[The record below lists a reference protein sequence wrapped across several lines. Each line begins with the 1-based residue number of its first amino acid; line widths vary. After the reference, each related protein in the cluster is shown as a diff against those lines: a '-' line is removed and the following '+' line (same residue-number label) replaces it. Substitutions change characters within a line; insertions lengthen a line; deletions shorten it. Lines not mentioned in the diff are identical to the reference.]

1 MNLYRTVR
9 QVIILLALIPLV
21 NSVTAAETFTIED
34 IRVVG
39 LQRLTPGTV
48 FNYLPVEV
56 GDTFT
61 DQISVQ
67 AARALFGTGFF
78 DDVRLERD
86 GNVLVI
92 KVKERPAIGS
102 IEISGNEDIKTEDL
116 MDGLKGVGF
125 TEGRVFDQSQ
135 LDKLEKELQRQYF
148 SRGKYG
154 VKIQSTVESLSNN
167 RVAVSIDIAEGEAAR
182 IRQINIVGN
191 EAFDD
196 DDLLDEF
203 ELSSRSLFSFFTK
216 KDQYSKQKLSG
227 DLETLRSLYLDHGY
241 INFSID
247 STQVSITP
255 DKKDIYITINVTEG
269 EQYTVSGVKLAGELV
284 LSEEELFKLVTVKKG
299 SLFSR
304 KDTTDTTTAITDALG
319 SDGYA
324 FANVN
329 SIPNI
334 DNENKEVEITFFVD
348 PGKRAYVR
356 RITFSGNTRTR
367 DEVLRREMRQ
377 LEGGWISTP
386 KVERGK
392 VRLQRLGYF
401 KDVNVET
408 PAVAGTPDLVDVQY
422 SVEEQPF
429 GNFMIGLGFSQTS
442 GLIFQTS
449 ITQNNFLGSG
459 RRMQFAFSNSKI
471 NRRFSVGYMNPYYT
485 IDGISRGFNLNYQET
500 DAFDANIVD
509 FNSRVYGGGVSFS
522 IPISE
527 YNSIS
532 TSFNYENTK
541 LGVGL
546 FGTELLR
553 QDIDKCNPC
562 NIYRVNVG
570 FNYDTRNKTVLP
582 EDGFLHSIGGEVAV
596 PLFGD
601 TREFYKLFYRTQWYF
616 PIFNDFIFAVKGE
629 FGYGEAFGDDNL
641 PIFENF
647 YAGGPR
653 SVRGYEENTLGPR
666 VRGRPLGGNIKII
679 GGAEFIIP
687 IPFLDEFKE
696 SVRMSAFFD
705 AGNVFGDY
713 GPDINNEG
721 LVNEPFDMGNL
732 RYSAGLSG
740 IWVSPFGLV
749 SISIA
754 TPIGSEPGDETQRF
768 QFNFGTNF

>member
-1 MNLYRTVR
+1 MSLYPSVR
-9 QVIILLALIPLV
+9 KLLLLVMLLLIG
-21 NSVTAAETFTIED
+21 NSVSAAESFTIED
-34 IRVVG
+34 IRVIG
-39 LQRLTPGTV
+39 LQRLTPGTI

-56 GDTFT
+56 GDAFT
-61 DQISVQ
+61 DQISVE
-67 AARALFGTGFF
+67 AARSLFGTGFF

-92 KVKERPAIGS
+92 RVKERPAIGS
-102 IEISGNEDIKTEDL
+102 ITISGNEDIKTEDL

-125 TEGRVFDQSQ
+125 AEGRVFDQSQ

-148 SRGKYG
+148 SRGKYA
-154 VKIQSTVESLSNN
+154 VKIQSNVESLSNN

-203 ELSSRSLFSFFTK
+203 ELSPRTLFSFFTK

-227 DLETLRSLYLDHGY
+227 DLETLRSMYLDQGY
-241 INFSID
+241 INFNID

-284 LSEEELFKLVTVKKG
+284 LPEEELFKLVSVKSD

-304 KDTTDTTTAITDALG
+304 RDITNTSTAITDALG
-319 SDGYA
+319 AEGYA

-329 SIPNI
+329 SIPDI
-334 DNENKEVEITFFVD
+334 DEENKKVEMTFFVD

-356 RITFSGNTRTR
+356 RIAFSGNARTR

-377 LEGGWISTP
+377 LESGWISTP

-392 VRLQRLGYF
+392 IRLQRLGYF

-408 PAVAGTPDLVDVQY
+408 PAVSGQPDLVDVHY

-459 RRMQFAFSNSKI
+459 SRMQFAFNNSSI
-471 NRRFSVGYMNPYYT
+471 NRRFAVGYMNPYYT

-500 DAFDANIVD
+500 DAFDANVVD
-509 FNSRVYGGGVSFS
+509 FNSRVVGGGVSFG
-522 IPISE
+522 IPVSE
-527 YNSIS
+527 FNSIS
-532 TSFNYENTK
+532 TSFNYENTR

-553 QDIDKCNPC
+553 DDINKCNAC
-562 NIYRVNVG
+562 NIYRFSIG
-570 FNYDTRNKTVLP
+570 FNYDTRNKTILP
-582 EDGFLHSIGGEVAV
+582 EDGYLHSVGAEVAL
-596 PLFGD
+596 PLLGD
-601 TREFYKLFYRTQWYF
+601 TREFFKLSYRTQWFF
-616 PIFNDFIFAVKGE
+616 PLYRDFIFAVKGE
-629 FGYGEAFGDDNL
+629 FGYGDGFGDDNL

-666 VRGRPLGGNIKII
+666 VRGRPLGGNIKLV
-679 GGAEFIIP
+679 GGAELIIP

-705 AGNVFGDY
+705 AGNVYGDY
-713 GPDINNEG
+713 GPDTNNEG
-721 LVNEPFDMGNL
+721 LVNEPFDISNL

-754 TPIGSEPGDETQRF
+754 TPIGEKPGDETQRF